1 MYLLGIDCGGTSTE
15 ALLTTLEGRVL
26 GRGHGGPANY
36 TVNGVSGVLRS
47 VREAMRGCWA
57 QSGLEEAEAVPQIT
71 LAIGVSGAGR
81 PSEHAELPEAFHP
94 EGFTRVVVA
103 HDAHIALLGALSGTD
118 GVAVIAG
125 TGSIAYGIH
134 GERSHRVGGW
144 GYLLGD
150 EGGAFWIALQALR
163 RVMRAYDRRLP
174 EDQVLLEAVKSY
186 FNVVDPSELI
196 PLIYK
201 TPLDRGYIG
210 GFSKTIGTLA
220 DQGHGASQ
228 EILADAGRQL
238 GRLAVS
244 ALAELGLTKTEGRV
258 AACGGVFSAG
268 RWVLVPMEEEIRL
281 AAPRQRLTLPDFNAA
296 AGAVF
301 LAARHLCLELSPVA
315 EGLRESSS
323 HGVARDV

>member
-81 PSEHAELPEAFHP
+81 PSEQAELTEAFHP

-150 EGGAFWIALQALR
+150 EGGAFGSLCKLCAALCGPMTAASPKIRCSWRQSSPISTL
-163 RVMRAYDRRLP
+163 LT
-174 EDQVLLEAVKSY
+174 QVS
-186 FNVVDPSELI
+186 
-196 PLIYK
+196 
-201 TPLDRGYIG
+201 
-210 GFSKTIGTLA
+210 
-220 DQGHGASQ
+220 
-228 EILADAGRQL
+228 
-238 GRLAVS
+238 
-244 ALAELGLTKTEGRV
+244 
-258 AACGGVFSAG
+258 
-268 RWVLVPMEEEIRL
+268 
-281 AAPRQRLTLPDFNAA
+281 
-296 AGAVF
+296 
-301 LAARHLCLELSPVA
+301 LS
-315 EGLRESSS
+315 
-323 HGVARDV
+323 H